1 MKSHLYKRAC
11 AIGLLMLLTGCGT
24 ATMSGRM
31 EGKKYVSRSG
41 DLACSFPLVT
51 RDTVVTDY
59 IGDDGEWISTNFAG
73 VDIERIERFVLGKG
87 TVERVTDANA
97 LADALLP
104 LYMVKSERIKSTEV
118 IARKPVALGARGG
131 LFTLLAFDTFTPE
144 NQPQRRR
151 DIRGILWLVGEKY
164 GTAIHVYNWQYKDTD
179 AVEIERRA
187 LGVNQRCSFRG

>member
-1 MKSHLYKRAC
+1 MNSHLYTRAC
-11 AIGLLMLLTGCGT
+11 AIGLLMLLAGCGT
-24 ATMSGRM
+24 TMSGRM

-41 DLACSFPLVT
+41 DLACSFSLLAP
-51 RDTVVTDY
+51 DTMVTDY
-59 IGDDGEWISTNFAG
+59 MGDDGEWISTNFAG

-87 TVERVTDANA
+87 VVERVTDANA
-97 LADALLP
+97 FADALLP
-104 LYMVKSERIKSTEV
+104 LYMVKSERVKSAEV

-151 DIRGILWLVGEKY
+151 DIRGILWLVSEKY

-179 AVEIERRA
+179 AAEIEKRVV
-187 LGVNQRCSFRG
+187 GINQRCSFRG